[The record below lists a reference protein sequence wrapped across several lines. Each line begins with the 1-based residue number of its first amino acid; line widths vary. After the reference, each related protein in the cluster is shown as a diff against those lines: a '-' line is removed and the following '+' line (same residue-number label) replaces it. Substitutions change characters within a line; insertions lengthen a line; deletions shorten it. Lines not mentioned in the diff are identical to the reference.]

1 MNTETQTQLTR
12 LIQESL
18 ANAITYEAY
27 RKLIDDLLTEEK
39 STGDTQSESLLNYSQ
54 LNVRR
59 MSRWDKT
66 LRVPQ
71 EIENRVKKFQGKQ
84 TWLVINEGWC
94 GDSAHSVP
102 VMHKLAS
109 LNENIKFRVVLRDE
123 NDALMNQ
130 FLTNGGKSIPKLIV
144 LDTETFEVINEW
156 GPRPTEATRLVEAY
170 KAEHG
175 SLDAAFKEDLQLWYN
190 KDKGLSTMEDL
201 VKLLDS

>member
-1 MNTETQTQLTR
+1 MDTTTQTQLTQ
-12 LIQESL
+12 LIQDSL
-18 ANAITYEAY
+18 KKAMTYEVY
-27 RKLIDDLLTEEK
+27 RKLVDDLLADEK

-66 LRVPQ
+66 LRVPE
-71 EIENRVKKFQGKQ
+71 EIESQIKNFEGKQ

-109 LNENIKFRVVLRDE
+109 LNENITFRIVLRDE
-123 NDALMNQ
+123 NDALMSQ
-130 FLTNGGKSIPKLIV
+130 FLTNGCKSIPKLIV
-144 LDTETFEVINEW
+144 LDTETLEVINEW

-190 KDKGLSTMEDL
+190 KDKGLNTMEDL
-201 VKLLDS
+201 VQLLNS